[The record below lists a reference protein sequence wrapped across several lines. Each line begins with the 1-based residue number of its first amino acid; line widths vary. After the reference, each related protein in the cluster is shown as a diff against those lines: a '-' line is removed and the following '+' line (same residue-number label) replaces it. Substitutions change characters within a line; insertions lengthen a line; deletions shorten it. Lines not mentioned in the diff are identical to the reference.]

1 MTRARTGIAVGLGTP
16 HGVEANATRRVI
28 SMFISFLYCS
38 DLCEGLAELSVI
50 TQRCE

>member
-1 MTRARTGIAVGLGTP
+1 MTRARTGIAVGLGTL

-28 SMFISFLYCS
+28 SMFNTFSYCS
-38 DLCEGLAELSVI
+38 VFREGLAELGVV